1 MSNNKDLIDKFKAKS
16 FGNINSMIHKFG
28 GDPRLIVAAPC
39 ALLLQVAHPTV
50 SAGVKEHSDYL
61 QDPWGRLLRTLDF
74 VYVMTYGEKEDMIT
88 MGETI
93 KELHKSI
100 RGTKSDG
107 TKYSALEPEAYAWVH
122 NTLAY
127 FFIKG
132 NEVFGTP
139 MSKEEKEEFWIEWK
153 EIGYLIHVQKKSL
166 PETWEEF
173 EQYFNDMIE
182 TKLQKTPE
190 VCDLLKVLQNP
201 PPPHKLLKG
210 KFWNKSIQPVSNFTL
225 LATIGMLPSNAR
237 KLFGFEWTL
246 KDRIAFA
253 AYVKLTRLGTPVVKK
268 MSKYSGK
275 LYLKIRR
282 SPINSYYK
290 IGMK

>member
-1 MSNNKDLIDKFKAKS
+1 MSQNKDLIDNFKSKP
-16 FGNINSMIHKFG
+16 FNKVNSMIHKFG

-93 KELHKSI
+93 KEIHKSI
-100 RGTKSDG
+100 RGTKSNG
-107 TKYSALEPEAYAWVH
+107 QKYSALEPEAYAWVH

-139 MSKEEKEEFWIEWK
+139 MSKKEKEEFWQEWK
-153 EIGYLIHVQKKSL
+153 EIGYLIHVQKSSL
-166 PETWEEF
+166 PETWADF
-173 EQYFNDMIE
+173 EDYFNLMIE
-182 TKLQKTPE
+182 TKLYKTPE
-190 VCDLLKVLQNP
+190 VCDLLEVLKSP
-201 PPPHKLLKG
+201 PPPHKILKS
-210 KFWNKSIQPVSNFTL
+210 KLWDKTIEPVSDFALFT
-225 LATIGMLPSNAR
+225 TIGMLPTNAR

-246 KDRIAFA
+246 KDRIIFT
-253 AYVKLTRLGTPVVKK
+253 AYVKLTRLGTPLVKRI
-268 MSKYSGK
+268 SNYSGK